1 MRAPALSAPALTVPA
16 GVPPR
21 AAGRLAAALRSGDG
35 SPSGVALAAGFALTA
50 AIALAVA
57 ARAPLATTVLG
68 LIAFGALHNVLEL
81 RYVAGRFAGV
91 LRGRLLVVLLALVT
105 GILVCR
111 LAAARTPEIVL
122 AYALLGV
129 GVAYAVTRPWWRL
142 AALGGLGGALAASLA
157 FPAYHFVILTHLHNV
172 VPLFFLW
179 EWSRRLTRGRTAF
192 RVAQVGWVL
201 GIPALI
207 LLGVADGLV
216 VNQLADGGAGTVTA
230 FAGTPAKLAAPFVP
244 PGLQPDLVV
253 GLRFLVVFAF
263 LQTMHYAVWVGF
275 LPRAAPDAAAAFEAR
290 VPWLAGWRAWALG
303 AAAAAPL
310 AVLFAVDYTQGRVMY
325 SAFASYHAYLEFP
338 VLLALLFRPRAPD
351 SVR

>member
-1 MRAPALSAPALTVPA
+1 
-16 GVPPR
+16 
-21 AAGRLAAALRSGDG
+21 
-35 SPSGVALAAGFALTA
+35 AGFAVTA
-50 AIALAVA
+50 AVALAVA
-57 ARAPLATTVLG
+57 LRAPLATTVLG

-91 LRGRLLVVLLALVT
+91 LRGRLLVILLALVT

-111 LAAARTPEIVL
+111 LAAARTPEILL

-129 GVAYAVTRPWWRL
+129 GVAYAVRHAWWRA
-142 AALGGLGGALAASLA
+142 AALAGLGGALAASLA
-157 FPAYHFVILTHLHNV
+157 FPSYHFVMLTHLHNV

-192 RVAQVGWVL
+192 RVAQLGWVL
-201 GIPALI
+201 GVPALI
-207 LLGVADGLV
+207 LLGAADGLA

-230 FAGTPAKLAAPFVP
+230 FAGAPAKLAAPFVL

-303 AAAAAPL
+303 VAAAAPL
-310 AVLFAVDYTQGRVMY
+310 ALLFAVDYAQGRVLY

-338 VLLALLFRPRAPD
+338 VLLALLFRPRGPD
-351 SVR
+351 NAG